1 MTALPSVEGP
11 VHGTVRV
18 PGSKSET
25 NRALV
30 LAALSDGPS
39 HVTGALHSR
48 DSALMIDALRAL
60 GAGVDVD
67 DAGTV
72 LVRPAPVRGG
82 GEVDCGLAGT
92 VMRFVPPMVLLAD
105 GPVAFHGD
113 EHASARPMRGLLD
126 ALRELG
132 ARVDGDALPFRVA
145 PEAPRG
151 GEVVVDASGSSQFVS
166 GLLLVGARLGGG
178 LRIRLLDEALPSRP
192 HVAMTVAML
201 RQHGVRVE
209 TPDERTWEVSPGP
222 IRAVDTAVEP
232 DLTNAAVFLAA
243 AGVAGGTVS
252 VPGWP
257 AVTTQPGARFL
268 DVARA
273 MGCTV
278 EVASGTAVL
287 RGTSA
292 LHSPGTLDLH
302 DAAELTPVVA
312 ALAALAEGTTTIT
325 GIAHVR
331 GHETDR
337 IAAIVTELRRC
348 GIAADE
354 LGDGLRITGGTPR
367 PVTLRSY
374 ADHRMVHL
382 AALIALVTPDTAV
395 DDLACVSKTMP
406 EFPTLWA
413 GIL

>member
-11 VHGTVRV
+11 IHGTVRV

-30 LAALSDGPS
+30 LAALADGPS
-39 HVTGALHSR
+39 RVTGALHSR
-48 DSALMIDALRAL
+48 DSALMVDALRAL
-60 GAGVDVD
+60 GTEVDVD
-67 DAGTV
+67 EAGTV
-72 LVRPAPVRGG
+72 RVRPAPFRGG
-82 GEVDCGLAGT
+82 GDVDCGLAGT

-113 EHASARPMRGLLD
+113 EHASARPMAGLLD

-132 ARVDGDALPFRVA
+132 ARVDGDALPFRVT
-145 PEAPRG
+145 PGVPRG

-166 GLLLVGARLGGG
+166 GLLLVGARLDAG
-178 LRIRLLDEALPSRP
+178 LRIRLLDESLPSRP

-201 RQHGVRVE
+201 REHGVRVD
-209 TPDERTWEVSPGP
+209 TPDARTWVVTPGP
-222 IRAVDTAVEP
+222 IRAMDTRIEP
-232 DLTNAAVFLAA
+232 DLTNASVFLAA
-243 AGVAGGTVS
+243 AAVAGGTVR

-257 AVTTQPGARFL
+257 PVTTQPGARFL
-268 DVARA
+268 DIASQ
-273 MGCTV
+273 MGCDTKI
-278 EVASGTAVL
+278 AYGMAML
-287 RGTSA
+287 RGSGA

-312 ALAALAEGTTTIT
+312 ALAALADGTTTLT

-337 IAAIVTELRRC
+337 IAAIVAELRRC

-354 LGDGLRITGGTPR
+354 LDDGLRITGGTPR
-367 PVTLRSY
+367 PATLRSY

-382 AALIALVTPDTAV
+382 AALIALVTPGTEV
-395 DDLACVSKTMP
+395 DDLECVSKTMP
-406 EFPTLWA
+406 DFPERWA